1 MHSSIPKIKYKGRKP
16 LGYTRKRDEE
26 QMQIALMHWAS
37 YHPICKDYLF
47 HMPNERKCSISEG
60 VRQKALGLRAG
71 VSDLFLAWP
80 TKRFPGLWI
89 ELKVND
95 NKLTKMQVVWLEL
108 MEKAGYATAVVYDD
122 WEKVK
127 LLIEQYLDDSFEM
140 P

>member
-1 MHSSIPKIKYKGRKP
+1 
-16 LGYTRKRDEE
+16 
-26 QMQIALMHWAS
+26 
-37 YHPICKDYLF
+37 
-47 HMPNERKCSISEG
+47 MPNERKCSISEG